1 MLGRMSCPK
10 CAPQTRS
17 KRWAWWVGVAVLL
30 AAGAWL
36 ERSRGE
42 AVTPELAQPGR

>member
-1 MLGRMSCPK
+1 MLEAMSCPK

-17 KRWAWWVGVAVLL
+17 KRWAWWAGVAVLL

-36 ERSRGE
+36 DRSRGE
-42 AVTPELAQPGR
+42 PAAPELAQPGR